1 MILSLKT
8 KTFVYTFFSSLIF
21 LYSCNSEYIENSEVN
36 LESDSSE
43 FLPPVDTST
52 IYGFSPIQFIIDS
65 NVVQPNQGLSH
76 LLPKFGVSQGLVY
89 RIATNFNDVF
99 NFKKIKP
106 GNQYFMIRLRDSIK
120 TPNCFIYEISDIDY
134 LLIELNDTIN
144 VRTFKRKIKTEIK
157 TAGGTINTSLW
168 NAFISNDLTPALVME
183 VAKLYA
189 WTIDFFGVQKGD
201 SFKVLYEAKYVSTK
215 FIGIGEIKAFLFSH
229 RGRDF
234 YAFRYESDSLDQFG
248 YFNEKGESMKKAL
261 LSAPLE
267 YTRISSKFSNR
278 RLHPITRKYRP
289 HHGVDYAAPTGTDV
303 VATGDAIVTFAGR
316 SGGAGKMIKLKHS
329 VGKIVTK
336 YLHLSKYGKGIKKGA
351 FVVQGQK
358 IGEVGNTG
366 MSTGP
371 HLDYR
376 VYINGKAVDPLGID
390 IPTLDPITKENMD
403 AFLNVISPIKNRLD
417 SISLN

>member
-1 MILSLKT
+1 MNT
-8 KTFVYTFFSSLIF
+8 KLALLVF
-21 LYSCNSEYIENSEVN
+21 LFLVAFTIGCKENEQDVSVQKI
-36 LESDSSE
+36 ESDQP
-43 FLPPVDTST
+43 LQPPIDTTT
-52 IYGFSPIQFIIDS
+52 IYGFSRNQFLIDS
-65 NVVQPNQGLSH
+65 NKVNLNQGLSH
-76 LLPKFGVSQGLVY
+76 LLPKYGVSQATVFH
-89 RIATNFNDVF
+89 IASNFNDVYDF
-99 NFKKIKP
+99 RKIKP
-106 GNQYFMIRLRDSIK
+106 GNKYFMIQQKDSAK
-120 TPNCFIYEISDIDY
+120 TPYCFIYELNTVEY
-134 LLIELNDTIN
+134 LLIDFKDSIQ
-144 VRTFKRKIKTEIK
+144 VRRFKREIKTKIK
-157 TAGGTINTSLW
+157 TAGGIINSSLW
-168 NAFISNDLTPALVME
+168 NAFIANQLTPALVME

-201 SFKVLYEAKYVSTK
+201 SFKVVYEAKYVSNK
-215 FIGIGEIKAFLFSH
+215 FIGIGEIKAFLFKH

-234 YAFRYESDSLDQFG
+234 YAFRYENDSLDEFG

-303 VATGDAIVTFAGR
+303 VATGDAVVTFAGR

-336 YLHLSKYGKGIKKGA
+336 YLHLSKYGKGIKKGV
-351 FVVQGQK
+351 FVHQGQK

-390 IPTLDPITKENMD
+390 IPTLDPITEDKMELFLKE
-403 AFLNVISPIKNRLD
+403 ISPIKNSLD
-417 SISLN
+417 SIALN